1 MSSPLQVMS
10 SIVETDEEGSL
21 VETDEEGSTMETD
34 EEAEGRFPPQRQ
46 RELEMSVIKHGLPCR
61 THLEITQQRM
71 QVILEPL
78 DGWTH
83 ISTEECVHAAPYP
96 YHISLCAPWD
106 ATTEEIAALRLEVD
120 DKVVTLAVERITY
133 GYCAVVENAF
143 GPFFGMLHSRGWHSC
158 ISISM

>member
-21 VETDEEGSTMETD
+21 VETDEKGSTMETD

-83 ISTEECVHAAPYP
+83 ISTFHGIHHTRC
-96 YHISLCAPWD
+96 STLRWCASWQM
-106 ATTEEIAALRLEVD
+106 
-120 DKVVTLAVERITY
+120 
-133 GYCAVVENAF
+133 GC
-143 GPFFGMLHSRGWHSC
+143 
-158 ISISM
+158 